1 MVPTDNLLKPAPTD
15 NMIKRCE
22 WVSHYSATDMMT
34 KYHDTEWGK
43 PLRDNDVKLFEL
55 LTLEIF
61 QAGLSWEI
69 SLKKRSGLN
78 EAFFHFDVDRVAS
91 MTEADVLRLKQDEN
105 IIRNGLKIAATI
117 NNARIIQHL
126 QATFGSLSEYLWHFT
141 DNQTINHHIT
151 RSSEIVAQNAL
162 SQQVAKDMKK
172 QGFKFAGPV
181 TIYSYLQAMGVIN
194 DHEST
199 CAFNPE

>member
-43 PLRDNDVKLFEL
+43 PLRGNDVKLFEL

-78 EAFFHFDVDRVAS
+78 EAFSF
-91 MTEADVLRLKQDEN
+91 
-105 IIRNGLKIAATI
+105 
-117 NNARIIQHL
+117 
-126 QATFGSLSEYLWHFT
+126 
-141 DNQTINHHIT
+141 
-151 RSSEIVAQNAL
+151 
-162 SQQVAKDMKK
+162 
-172 QGFKFAGPV
+172 
-181 TIYSYLQAMGVIN
+181 
-194 DHEST
+194 
-199 CAFNPE
+199 